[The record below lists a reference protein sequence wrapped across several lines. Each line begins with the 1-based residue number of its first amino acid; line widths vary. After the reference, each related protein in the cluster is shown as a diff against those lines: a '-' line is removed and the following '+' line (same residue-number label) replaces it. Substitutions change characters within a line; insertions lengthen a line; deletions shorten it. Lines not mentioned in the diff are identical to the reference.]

1 MSRASTVVAVLLGY
15 FAGSLLFAVAWGT
28 FCAARDGDFPG
39 LVPAT
44 PAWWRRIARRLAGE
58 AVLGGRQSDTRGR
71 TEASEA
77 GRLRVVLGRGE
88 GS

>member
-58 AVLGGRQSDTRGR
+58 AVLGAGSQTR
-71 TEASEA
+71 AA
-77 GRLRVVLGRGE
+77 GRRRAKRG
-88 GS
+88 G